1 MAWCPKCRNEYVE
14 GITTCAD
21 CGIALVDELPEL
33 VNPEDPAVLCH
44 VDNMDVGS
52 KFVVYLN
59 YGNIQTAG
67 LMASGETEEEGF
79 DVVVAEFEREAAE
92 EMLSGFGSVEELSKT
107 DLSELIP
114 DLEKQLEELQDE
126 EANQMFSDLRTETST
141 VYVKKKDKY
150 NDLKF
155 SGISFIVF
163 GILGC
168 GLLVFNVTG
177 VLHIFN
183 TFSSLIMALV
193 FVIFLGVGI
202 ASLMRA
208 GKLKSIVTEEERVT
222 NEALDWIEKN
232 ITDEYIASLV
242 NEELS
247 EEDNYFQVHDA
258 LCEKLSNQFA
268 YLNKDYIEQLM
279 DDRYNQFCEELSRS

>member
-21 CGIALVDELPEL
+21 CGVALVDELPEA
-33 VNPEDPAVLCH
+33 VNPGDPVVLCH

-67 LMASGETEEEGF
+67 LMATGETEEAGF
-79 DVVVAEFEREAAE
+79 DVVAAEFEREAAE
-92 EMLSGFGSVEELSKT
+92 EMLSAFGSVEELAKT
-107 DLSELIP
+107 DLSELVP

-168 GLLVFNVTG
+168 GLLALNFSG

-183 TFSSLIMALV
+183 MFSSLIMALV
-193 FVIFLGVGI
+193 FVVFLGVGI
-202 ASLMRA
+202 GSLIRA
-208 GKLKSIVTEEERVT
+208 GKLKAIVSEEERVT
-222 NEALDWIEKN
+222 NEALDWIERN

-242 NEELS
+242 KEELS
-247 EEDNYFQVHDA
+247 EEDNYFQIHDA

-268 YLNKDYIEQLM
+268 YMNKGYIEQLM
-279 DDRYNQFCEELSRS
+279 DDRYNQFCEESSRS